1 MRILIAIFLMSWV
14 TILVTSG
21 TVTAMSHDHHTSHH
35 SISPFDKS
43 NELPQH
49 CVLKGH
55 SINNPCPHL
64 MKDSKSVNSI
74 TIAADCGGTPYEKQ
88 TVPQSANKQKVFLDT
103 RKNHD
108 LQNRYILSIVTS
120 DYSLLLH
127 TPLFHPPRFI

>member
-1 MRILIAIFLMSWV
+1 MRRLIAIFLVCWV

-21 TVTAMSHDHHTSHH
+21 SVAAMSHDHHTSHH

-43 NELPQH
+43 KELPHH
-49 CVLKGH
+49 CALKGH

-64 MKDSKSVNSI
+64 LRDSKPANSI
-74 TIAADCGGTPYEKQ
+74 AIATDCGGTPYEKQ
-88 TVPQSANKQKVFLDT
+88 TVPQGANKQKVFLDT
-103 RKNHD
+103 GKIHPLLTRHS
-108 LQNRYILSIVTS
+108 LSIFAS